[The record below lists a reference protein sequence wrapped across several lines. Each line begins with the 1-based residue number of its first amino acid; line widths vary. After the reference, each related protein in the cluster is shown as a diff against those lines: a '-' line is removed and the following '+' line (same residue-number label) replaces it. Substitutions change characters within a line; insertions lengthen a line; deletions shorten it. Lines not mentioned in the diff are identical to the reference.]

1 MNMRNIYIL
10 WGLLACMAFTSC
22 YEEDTLTPTEGGVE
36 LRFKVP
42 QGNNSWDNDIAQI
55 YEDYNVYLI
64 YKDLQRAD
72 FNRSWTGIAYGSGY
86 EGQGCVNDEMAN
98 YYVEFMKKHIFAYLN
113 PPITSKVLPMYWY
126 LGYNVYSKSVL
137 EVGGVI
143 LASWIVPIHE
153 NYDGLDYWCT
163 CMFGEDNPSDPYLIP
178 TDRAL
183 LDRRRKMILAPVL
196 EKAVKAGNIIIPEEF
211 EVGFD
216 HVTNLIAGLGMEDDP
231 NYYLTRG
238 YPGSVNTYVFNSIS
252 EPANNSYPPTNEET
266 FIGYMHLS
274 MYYNQA
280 RLAEVYPADKYPFLT
295 EKFAFVQKYLKDKY
309 QIDLEAIAN
318 GPEDWDLPLP
328 PIPETPDEE

>member
-1 MNMRNIYIL
+1 
-10 WGLLACMAFTSC
+10 
-22 YEEDTLTPTEGGVE
+22 
-36 LRFKVP
+36 
-42 QGNNSWDNDIAQI
+42 
-55 YEDYNVYLI
+55 
-64 YKDLQRAD
+64 
-72 FNRSWTGIAYGSGY
+72 
-86 EGQGCVNDEMAN
+86 
-98 YYVEFMKKHIFAYLN
+98 
-113 PPITSKVLPMYWY
+113 
-126 LGYNVYSKSVL
+126 
-137 EVGGVI
+137 
-143 LASWIVPIHE
+143 
-153 NYDGLDYWCT
+153 
-163 CMFGEDNPSDPYLIP
+163 
-178 TDRAL
+178 
-183 LDRRRKMILAPVL
+183 MILAPVL

-211 EVGFD
+211 EMGFD

>member
-1 MNMRNIYIL
+1 MNMKKIYIL
-10 WGLLACMAFTSC
+10 WGLLACMALFTSC
-22 YEEDTLTPTEGGVE
+22 YEEDTLTPTEGGIE

-42 QGNNSWDNDIAQI
+42 QGNNSWDDDIAQI

-64 YKDLQRAD
+64 YKDCKGR
-72 FNRSWTGIAYGSGY
+72 FYRSWTGYSYGSGY
-86 EGQGCVNDEMAN
+86 EGQGCVNDEMTN

>member
-1 MNMRNIYIL
+1 MCIRD
-10 WGLLACMAFTSC
+10 S
-22 YEEDTLTPTEGGVE
+22 
-36 LRFKVP
+36 
-42 QGNNSWDNDIAQI
+42 
-55 YEDYNVYLI
+55 
-64 YKDLQRAD
+64 
-72 FNRSWTGIAYGSGY
+72 
-86 EGQGCVNDEMAN
+86 
-98 YYVEFMKKHIFAYLN
+98 
-113 PPITSKVLPMYWY
+113 
-126 LGYNVYSKSVL
+126 
-137 EVGGVI
+137 
-143 LASWIVPIHE
+143 
-153 NYDGLDYWCT
+153 
-163 CMFGEDNPSDPYLIP
+163 
-178 TDRAL
+178 
-183 LDRRRKMILAPVL
+183 
-196 EKAVKAGNIIIPEEF
+196 IIPEEF

>member
-1 MNMRNIYIL
+1 MRNIYIL

-64 YKDLQRAD
+64 YKDLQKED
-72 FNRSWTGIAYGSGY
+72 FNRSWTGTTYGSGY
-86 EGQGCVNDEMAN
+86 EGQGCVNDEMTN
-98 YYVEFMKKHIFAYLN
+98 YYVEFMKKQIFAYLN

-126 LGYNVYSKSVL
+126 LGYNVHSKSVL
-137 EVGGVI
+137 EIGGVI

-153 NYDGLDYWCT
+153 NRDGLDYWCT
-163 CMFGEDNPSDPYLIP
+163 CMFGEDNPGDPYLIP
-178 TDRAL
+178 TDRAM
-183 LDRRRKMILAPVL
+183 LDRRRKMILGPIL
-196 EKAVKAGNIIIPEEF
+196 EKAVKAGNIVIPEEF
-211 EVGFD
+211 EAGFD
-216 HVTNLIAGLGMEDDP
+216 HVTNLVRGLGMEDDP

-252 EPANNSYPPTNEET
+252 TPDNNSYPPTNEET

-274 MYYNQA
+274 MFYNQA
-280 RLAEVYPADKYPFLT
+280 QLAEEYPADKYPFLA

-318 GPEDWDLPLP
+318 GPENWDLLLP

>member
-1 MNMRNIYIL
+1 MKKIYIL
-10 WGLLACMAFTSC
+10 WGLLACMALFTSC
-22 YEEDTLTPTEGGVE
+22 YEEDTLTPTEGGIE

-42 QGNNSWDNDIAQI
+42 QGNNSWDDDIAQI

-72 FNRSWTGIAYGSGY
+72 FNRSWTGISYGSGY
-86 EGQGCVNDEMAN
+86 EGQGCVNDEMTN

-196 EKAVKAGNIIIPEEF
+196 EKAVKAGNVKITAK
-211 EVGFD
+211 VGD
-216 HVTNLIAGLGMEDDP
+216 KTAENALKVTAK
-231 NYYLTRG
+231 
-238 YPGSVNTYVFNSIS
+238 
-252 EPANNSYPPTNEET
+252 TN
-266 FIGYMHLS
+266 
-274 MYYNQA
+274 
-280 RLAEVYPADKYPFLT
+280 
-295 EKFAFVQKYLKDKY
+295 
-309 QIDLEAIAN
+309 
-318 GPEDWDLPLP
+318 
-328 PIPETPDEE
+328 